1 MRLATLLPPGR
12 GETPAVISPD
22 GTRYRPLD
30 GSGPLAERLAAPLR
44 RPEVDWD
51 EAPDLSGIRFAPL
64 IPRPGALWCVG
75 LNYED
80 HRLETG
86 RAKADYPTLFTR
98 FPASLI
104 GHGEALVL
112 PSVSHQLDYEAE
124 FAVVIGRTA
133 RHVAEESALDYVAR
147 LLLLQRRLGARLPG
161 TQQPVRPRQELLADG
176 RVRPFPWSPPDEV
189 PDPQDLPIGTR
200 LNGEVVQAS
209 HTSQMTYPVRE
220 LIAYL
225 SRIHPLH
232 PGDVI
237 ATGTPVRS
245 GRRPRSPALHEA
257 GGHRR
262 SGDRKRRRAAERSG
276 GRGASGSVAAL
287 PVHPR
292 SGDRR
297 PARKRAMLSR
307 AIENTTGM

>member
-1 MRLATLLPPGR
+1 MRFATLLVPGT
-12 GETPAVISPD
+12 GETPAAVSPD
-22 GTRYRPLD
+22 GARYVPLGGT
-30 GSGPLAERLAAPLR
+30 GSLAERLAAPLP
-44 RPEVDWD
+44 RPDVDWD

-98 FPASLI
+98 FPASLL
-104 GHGEALVL
+104 GHGEALVR

-124 FAVVIGRTA
+124 LAVVIGRSGRHISETDA
-133 RHVAEESALDYVAR
+133 LDHVAGYSCFNDASVRDY
-147 LLLLQRRLGARLPG
+147 QGHSSQFGPG
-161 TQQPVRPRQELLADG
+161 KNFWRTG
-176 RVRPFPWSPPDEV
+176 GFGPFLVTPDEV

-200 LNGEVVQAS
+200 LNGAVVQRS

-237 ATGTPVRS
+237 ATGTPS
-245 GRRPRSPALHEA
+245 GVGVARDPQLFMKPGDTVEVEIGGVGALRNGVVDESEA
-257 GGHRR
+257 A
-262 SGDRKRRRAAERSG
+262 DQ
-276 GRGASGSVAAL
+276 
-287 PVHPR
+287 
-292 SGDRR
+292 
-297 PARKRAMLSR
+297 
-307 AIENTTGM
+307 